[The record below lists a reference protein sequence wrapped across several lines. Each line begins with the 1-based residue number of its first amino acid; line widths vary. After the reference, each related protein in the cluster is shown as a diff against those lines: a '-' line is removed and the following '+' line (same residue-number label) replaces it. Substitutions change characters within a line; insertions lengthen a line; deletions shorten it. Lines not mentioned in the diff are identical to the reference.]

1 MILGDQERSDDLE
14 TSTQGGDG
22 EPIVIES
29 DQEEDERILQE
40 ARPIR
45 LVPDGRLNRPR
56 DGLNRFLN
64 SQGTNVATARD
75 EATGNGGS
83 DDEVAIVREISR
95 NEDFEAPI
103 GSDTEYVD
111 LVRDDVSRES
121 VVIDNNNTDTSYNNS
136 APEDDGIV
144 IVQERTTAP
153 RVTLNLPGGE
163 TLEIDASPTDRP
175 YRRSFEW
182 QEDRTRPQMLR
193 RSARRASRLLFHQ
206 SDDEEREA
214 GEGSS
219 HLPPNVVR
227 LRRQEQHR
235 LRQAEMARRRDQRQ
249 WNNSDANPVLLQLRE
264 RIESFPPGVRS
275 AFDHAQSLHEFRSI
289 LQSVAPLTLQECDNE
304 LVPLFTEYRS
314 RMVQNW
320 AVNRV
325 HLNQEEARRLHE
337 ENFERQRRLRH
348 NRRHFRIHMGVG
360 GGFGESL
367 ANYILMNANGN
378 NVGTGDASWF
388 YNGYYGGMDEEE
400 STQNIVNM
408 IQERE
413 EREHDCR
420 TKKFMEKTHS
430 QQQSFVQRAIDLP
443 DGYSASFDTA
453 PKVKLDIVRDGK
465 QETVVVQDDSVCDKW
480 LEVPACTLCGVELG
494 VGIPDEFG
502 GISKLDRGVSF
513 ECLVYKYQF
522 HCPYQTLARPSQL
535 DRDLSRR
542 TFVAPCGHTYCGRC
556 FARIDNARGK
566 SRMAKKKL
574 AQLKGSA
581 HPDNYGPKI
590 CPASGCKS
598 AIRTRGKMREA
609 FF

>member
-1 MILGDQERSDDLE
+1 MMLLGDQE
-14 TSTQGGDG
+14 TSNHQDAVTQSGRDE
-22 EPIVIES
+22 EPIIIES
-29 DQEEDERILQE
+29 DQEEDQRIVRE
-40 ARPIR
+40 ARPVR

-64 SQGTNVATARD
+64 SQGTNVAAMRSDTNS
-75 EATGNGGS
+75 TTGGS
-83 DDEVAIVREISR
+83 DDEVAIVREVSMS
-95 NEDFEAPI
+95 EDLDRPI
-103 GSDTEYVD
+103 GSDAEYVD
-111 LVRDDVSRES
+111 LEREFGPEGDS
-121 VVIDNNNTDTSYNNS
+121 VIINHNSINNTPD
-136 APEDDGIV
+136 DDGVV
-144 IVQERTTAP
+144 IVQERSTAP

-182 QEDRTRPQMLR
+182 QEDRARPQMLR
-193 RSARRASRLLFHQ
+193 RSARRASRLLFHH
-206 SDDEEREA
+206 SDDEERDTSET
-214 GEGSS
+214 SN
-219 HLPPNVVR
+219 HLPPNVIR

-249 WNNSDANPVLLQLRE
+249 WNNIDGNPVLQRLRE
-264 RIESFPPGVRS
+264 RIDSFPPGVRS

-325 HLNQEEARRLHE
+325 QLNQEEARRLHE
-337 ENFERQRRLRH
+337 ENFERQRRLRQ

-378 NVGTGDASWF
+378 VGAADAAWF
-388 YNGYYGGMDEEE
+388 YNGFYEGMNEEE

-420 TKKFMEKTHS
+420 TKKFMEKTHA
-430 QQQSFVQRAIDLP
+430 QQQSFVQRALELP
-443 DGYSASFDTA
+443 DGYSANFDTE

-465 QETVVVQDDSVCDKW
+465 QETVIVQDDSVSDSW
-480 LEVPACTLCGVELG
+480 LEVPVCTLCGVELG
-494 VGIPDEFG
+494 VGIPDEFE
-502 GISKLDRGVSF
+502 GIAKLDRGVSF

-566 SRMAKKKL
+566 CRMARKKL
-574 AQLKGSA
+574 AQLRGSA

-590 CPASGCKS
+590 CPAEGCKS